1 MPTGPRIEDVA
12 RVRLLL
18 RIFRVS
24 AIITGVLLLGL
35 CLMMVFRYGFGVDI
49 EVGGP
54 FGLVALVPPK
64 EITAV
69 NFSTLE
75 LITHGWLYVLY
86 LGLDFLLWRLVRF
99 SFGRFL
105 WFALGGV
112 IPFLSFY
119 FEFRIPAYIN
129 GRIAE
134 TEARQAAVVAPASAS
149 ASAEA
154 AA

>member
-1 MPTGPRIEDVA
+1 MPTGPVPADIPRIRIV
-12 RVRLLL
+12 L

-24 AIITGVLLLGL
+24 AIITGVFLLGL
-35 CLMMVFRYGFGVDI
+35 CAMMVLRYGFGVDI

-54 FGLVALVPPK
+54 FGFVYLEQPK
-64 EITAV
+64 NITAI

-86 LGLDFLLWRLVRF
+86 LGLDFLLWRMVRF

-105 WFALGGV
+105 FFALGGV

-119 FEFRIPAYIN
+119 FEFRIPAYVN
-129 GRIAE
+129 GELAKTESRRPAE
-134 TEARQAAVVAPASAS
+134 VVA
-149 ASAEA
+149 
-154 AA
+154 

>member
-1 MPTGPRIEDVA
+1 MPAGPRPEDVP
-12 RVRLLL
+12 
-18 RIFRVS
+18 RIRIVLAVFRVS
-24 AIITGVLLLGL
+24 AIVTGVFLLGL
-35 CLMMVFRYGFGVDI
+35 CTMMVLRYAFHVDI

-75 LITHGWLYVLY
+75 LIAHGWLYVLY
-86 LGLDFLLWRLVRF
+86 LGLDFLLWRMLRF

-105 WFALGGV
+105 FFALGGI

-119 FEFRIPAYIN
+119 FEFRIPAYVKA
-129 GRIAE
+129 RLAE
-134 TEARQAAVVAPASAS
+134 VPAGPVAAPA
-149 ASAEA
+149 EVA
-154 AA
+154 A

>member
-1 MPTGPRIEDVA
+1 MPAGPRPEDVP
-12 RVRLLL
+12 RIRLVL

-24 AIITGVLLLGL
+24 AIVTGVFLLGL
-35 CLMMVFRYGFGVDI
+35 CVMMILRYGFHVDI

-54 FGLVALVPPK
+54 FGPVALVPPK

-69 NFSTLE
+69 NFSTFE

-86 LGLDFLLWRLVRF
+86 LALDFLLWRMLRF

-119 FEFRIPAYIN
+119 FEFRIPAYVN
-129 GRIAE
+129 ARLAE
-134 TEARQAAVVAPASAS
+134 VPAASP
-149 ASAEA
+149 SAEVA
-154 AA
+154 A

>member
-1 MPTGPRIEDVA
+1 MPTGPLAADIPRIRIV
-12 RVRLLL
+12 LK
-18 RIFRVS
+18 IFRVS
-24 AIITGVLLLGL
+24 AIFTGVFLLGL
-35 CLMMVFRYGFGVDI
+35 CAMMVLRYGFGYDI

-54 FGLVALVPPK
+54 FGFVYLEQPK
-64 EITAV
+64 NITAI

-86 LGLDFLLWRLVRF
+86 LGLDFLLWRMLRF

-119 FEFRIPAYIN
+119 FEFRIPSFVNEQLAK
-129 GRIAE
+129 
-134 TEARQAAVVAPASAS
+134 
-149 ASAEA
+149 AEA
-154 AA
+154 KRPVEVAA

>member
-1 MPTGPRIEDVA
+1 MPTGPRIEDVP

-24 AIITGVLLLGL
+24 AIVTGVLLLGL
-35 CLMMVFRYGFGVDI
+35 CAMMVLRYGFGVDI
-49 EVGGP
+49 ELGGP
-54 FGLVALVPPK
+54 FGFLALVPQK
-64 EITAV
+64 QITAID
-69 NFSTLE
+69 FSTFE
-75 LITHGWLYVLY
+75 LITHGWLYVVY
-86 LGLDFLLWRLVRF
+86 LGLDFLLWRMVRF

-129 GRIAE
+129 QRIAQA
-134 TEARQAAVVAPASAS
+134 EARQPAAPAPAG
-149 ASAEA
+149 A

>member
-1 MPTGPRIEDVA
+1 MPPGPRPEDVP
-12 RVRLLL
+12 RVRIVLA
-18 RIFRVS
+18 IFRVS
-24 AIITGVLLLGL
+24 AIITGFFLLGL
-35 CLMMVFRYGFGVDI
+35 CVMMVLRYLFHVDI

-64 EITAV
+64 EITAI

-86 LGLDFLLWRLVRF
+86 LGLDFLLWRMLRF

-105 WFALGGV
+105 FFALGGV

-119 FEFRIPAYIN
+119 FEFRIPAYVKE
-129 GRIAE
+129 RLAQA
-134 TEARQAAVVAPASAS
+134 EARRAAPAKV
-149 ASAEA
+149 A
-154 AA
+154 A

>member
-1 MPTGPRIEDVA
+1 MPPGPRPEDVP
-12 RVRLLL
+12 RVRIVLA
-18 RIFRVS
+18 IFRVS
-24 AIITGVLLLGL
+24 AIITGFFLLGL
-35 CLMMVFRYGFGVDI
+35 CVMMVLRYLFHVDI

-64 EITAV
+64 EITAI

-86 LGLDFLLWRLVRF
+86 LGLDFLLWRMLRF

-105 WFALGGV
+105 FFALGGV

-119 FEFRIPAYIN
+119 FEFRIPAYVKE
-129 GRIAE
+129 RLAAA
-134 TEARQAAVVAPASAS
+134 EARRAVPAKVAA
-149 ASAEA
+149 
-154 AA
+154 

>member
-1 MPTGPRIEDVA
+1 MPAGPRPEDVP
-12 RVRLLL
+12 
-18 RIFRVS
+18 RIRIVLAVFRVS
-24 AIITGVLLLGL
+24 AIITGVFLLGL
-35 CLMMVFRYGFGVDI
+35 CTMMVLRYGFHVDI

-54 FGLVALVPPK
+54 FGFVALVPPK

-75 LITHGWLYVLY
+75 LIAHGWLYVLY
-86 LGLDFLLWRLVRF
+86 LGLDFLLWRMLRF

-105 WFALGGV
+105 FFALGGV

-119 FEFRIPAYIN
+119 FEFRIPAYVKE
-129 GRIAE
+129 RL
-134 TEARQAAVVAPASAS
+134 AAVEPRAVIP
-149 ASAEA
+149 AEA

>member
-1 MPTGPRIEDVA
+1 MPAGPRPEDVP
-12 RVRLLL
+12 RIRLIL

-24 AIITGVLLLGL
+24 AIVTGVFLLGL
-35 CLMMVFRYGFGVDI
+35 CTMMVLRYGFHVDI

-54 FGLVALVPPK
+54 FGFVALVPPK

-69 NFSTLE
+69 NFSTFE
-75 LITHGWLYVLY
+75 LIVHGWLYVLY
-86 LGLDFLLWRLVRF
+86 LGLDFLLWRMLRF

-119 FEFRIPAYIN
+119 FEFRIPAYVN
-129 GRIAE
+129 GRHAE
-134 TEARQAAVVAPASAS
+134 IEPRAATPAEVVA
-149 ASAEA
+149 
-154 AA
+154 

>member
-1 MPTGPRIEDVA
+1 MPAGPRPEDVP
-12 RVRLLL
+12 RIRIIL

-35 CLMMVFRYGFGVDI
+35 CLMMVFRYIFHVDI
-49 EVGGP
+49 EIGGP
-54 FGLVALVPPK
+54 FGFIALVYPP
-64 EITAV
+64 EIHGF
-69 NFSTLE
+69 NFSTFE

-86 LGLDFLLWRLVRF
+86 IGLDFLLWRMVRF
-99 SFGRFL
+99 SFPRFL

-129 GRIAE
+129 GRLAE
-134 TEARQAAVVAPASAS
+134 TEAKAVRTTT
-149 ASAEA
+149 AEA
-154 AA
+154 TA

>member
-1 MPTGPRIEDVA
+1 MPAGPRPEDVP
-12 RVRLLL
+12 RIRLIL

-24 AIITGVLLLGL
+24 AIVTGVFLLGL
-35 CLMMVFRYGFGVDI
+35 CTMMVLRYGFHVDI

-54 FGLVALVPPK
+54 FGFVALVPPK

-69 NFSTLE
+69 NFSTFE
-75 LITHGWLYVLY
+75 LIVHGWLYVLY
-86 LGLDFLLWRLVRF
+86 LGLDFLLWRMLRF

-119 FEFRIPAYIN
+119 FEFRIPAYVN
-129 GRIAE
+129 GRLAE
-134 TEARQAAVVAPASAS
+134 IEPRAATPAEVVA
-149 ASAEA
+149 
-154 AA
+154 

>member
-1 MPTGPRIEDVA
+1 MPAGPRPEDVP
-12 RVRLLL
+12 RVRIVLA
-18 RIFRVS
+18 IFRVS
-24 AIITGVLLLGL
+24 AIVTGVFLLGL
-35 CLMMVFRYGFGVDI
+35 CAMMVLRYGFHVDI

-54 FGLVALVPPK
+54 FGVVALVPPK

-69 NFSTLE
+69 NFSTFE

-86 LGLDFLLWRLVRF
+86 LGLDFLLWRMLRF

-119 FEFRIPAYIN
+119 FEFRIPAYVN
-129 GRIAE
+129 ARLADVGTASAAPAE
-134 TEARQAAVVAPASAS
+134 VVA
-149 ASAEA
+149 
-154 AA
+154 

>member
-1 MPTGPRIEDVA
+1 MPTGPRIEDVP
-12 RVRLLL
+12 RVRMLL

-86 LGLDFLLWRLVRF
+86 LGLDFLLWRMVRF

-119 FEFRIPAYIN
+119 FEFRIPAYIK
-129 GRIAE
+129 GRIAQ
-134 TEARQAAVVAPASAS
+134 TEARQAAVGAP

-154 AA
+154 AV

>member
-1 MPTGPRIEDVA
+1 MPIGPRIEDVP

-35 CLMMVFRYGFGVDI
+35 CAMMVLRYGFGVDI

-54 FGLVALVPPK
+54 FGFVALVPKK
-64 EITAV
+64 EITALD
-69 NFSTLE
+69 FSTLE

-86 LGLDFLLWRLVRF
+86 LGLDFLLWRMVRF

-134 TEARQAAVVAPASAS
+134 TEARQAAVTATTAP

>member
-1 MPTGPRIEDVA
+1 MPPGPRPEDVP
-12 RVRLLL
+12 RVRIVLA
-18 RIFRVS
+18 IFRVS
-24 AIITGVLLLGL
+24 AIITGFFLLGL
-35 CLMMVFRYGFGVDI
+35 CVMMVLRYLFHVDI

-64 EITAV
+64 EITAI

-86 LGLDFLLWRLVRF
+86 LGLDFLLWRMLRF

-105 WFALGGV
+105 FFALGGV

-119 FEFRIPAYIN
+119 FEFRIPAYVKE
-129 GRIAE
+129 RLAE
-134 TEARQAAVVAPASAS
+134 AEARRTAPAKV
-149 ASAEA
+149 A
-154 AA
+154 A

>member
-1 MPTGPRIEDVA
+1 MPAGPRPEDVP
-12 RVRLLL
+12 RVRIVL

-24 AIITGVLLLGL
+24 AIVTGVFLLGL
-35 CLMMVFRYGFGVDI
+35 CAMMVLRYGFHVDI

-54 FGLVALVPPK
+54 FGFVALVPPK
-64 EITAV
+64 EITAL
-69 NFSTLE
+69 NFSTFE

-86 LGLDFLLWRLVRF
+86 LGLDFLLWRMLRF

-119 FEFRIPAYIN
+119 FEFRIPAYVN
-129 GRIAE
+129 ERL
-134 TEARQAAVVAPASAS
+134 
-149 ASAEA
+149 AEA
-154 AA
+154 EAGHATSTGAEVAA

>member
-1 MPTGPRIEDVA
+1 MPTGPVA
-12 RVRLLL
+12 ADIPRVRIVLK
-18 RIFRVS
+18 IFRVS
-24 AIITGVLLLGL
+24 AIVTGILLLGL
-35 CLMMVFRYGFGVDI
+35 CVMMVLRYGFGVDI

-54 FGLVALVPPK
+54 FGFVYLEQPK
-64 EITAV
+64 NITAI

-75 LITHGWLYVLY
+75 LITHGWLYVVY
-86 LGLDFLLWRLVRF
+86 IGLDFLLWRMLRF

-119 FEFRIPAYIN
+119 FEFRIPAYVN
-129 GRIAE
+129 GELEKA
-134 TEARQAAVVAPASAS
+134 EARRPVG
-149 ASAEA
+149 A